1 MTGQASADQAAAAPR
16 RVPGWVHALCLI
28 WAVFVIVENVQNV
41 LWYLPVQTAFT
52 GGTIGSHISDIV
64 GNGFIRLKVE
74 PGGPLAKAG
83 VATGDAA
90 RFDRRYD
97 FTRHL
102 WPGEQVGLTLIH
114 GNRSRHITVAAAPRQ
129 APASTASNWLGTL
142 YGVATAI
149 GALFGLFIVLRSRR
163 HLTTWLLGSALLTY
177 GLIDTTP
184 QLWVSGPDT
193 YALAYALC
201 SINLVAISIQ
211 FYAFA
216 VSFSRDWVG
225 PGKPYERIVFGTYVV
240 VVAVLW
246 ILDYGVTDLLLVRLM
261 PQDWVTW
268 IGLVCLNFGYVAC
281 LVYLG
286 LGWRRSTAAVQQRYA
301 LMLVATVAIVLAQ
314 AFDVYDPENGAL
326 LIAHYV
332 TNIILTLGIA
342 YPLFTYAILRQKV
355 FDLGFAVNRT
365 LVYSVVSAVLLA
377 SFGLVEWAVDHFAP
391 VQGRGKNALID
402 AAVAVGIFLTFHR
415 VRAVVE
421 HGIEGLFF
429 RRWQEAEARL
439 RRFVRESAF
448 VRSADVLAHSFAAA
462 LSRFAD
468 DAPAAVYLADGD
480 GQPRK
485 AASARDIGPAA
496 LDVDD
501 PALVALRAEP
511 RPVEPDQVG
520 SKIPAALIVPMVNR
534 NEVVGVV
541 VLGWKESGLSYR
553 PDETDL
559 IDWATHQVGLDL
571 YALKVEQLER
581 ERSELRVELRSANT
595 QIERLLELKGA
606 RA

>member
-1 MTGQASADQAAAAPR
+1 MTEQTSADQADKAPPR
-16 RVPGWVHALCLI
+16 RVPQIIHALILL
-28 WAVFVIVENVQNV
+28 WAAFVIFENVQTV
-41 LWYLPVQTAFT
+41 LWNWPVETSFS
-52 GGTIGSHISDIV
+52 GGTIGVTVDGVAEDGYLRI
-64 GNGFIRLKVE
+64 GAVE
-74 PGGPLAKAG
+74 PGGPLARAG
-83 VATGDAA
+83 VVAGDTAK
-90 RFDRRYD
+90 FDGRYD
-97 FTRHL
+97 FVRHL
-102 WPGEQVGLTLIH
+102 WVGERIGLTVVH
-114 GNRSRHITVAAAPRQ
+114 GNRTRRLTVAAAPRSAQ
-129 APASTASNWLGTL
+129 APTAVDWLGAL
-142 YGVATAI
+142 YTVATAI
-149 GALFGLFIVLRSRR
+149 GALFGLFIILRSRR
-163 HLTTWLLGSALLTY
+163 NQTTWLLGTTLLTY
-177 GLIDTTP
+177 GLIDTEP
-184 QLWVSGPDT
+184 QILIFGAPA
-193 YALAYALC
+193 YALAVAALWM
-201 SINLVAISIQ
+201 V
-211 FYAFA
+211 
-216 VSFSRDWVG
+216 D
-225 PGKPYERIVFGTYVV
+225 FGTK
-240 VVAVLW
+240 VLFIRGVRW
-246 ILDYGVTDLLLVRLM
+246 GWLDWAEIIV
-261 PQDWVTW
+261 
-268 IGLVCLNFGYVAC
+268 LNFGYIAC
-281 LVYLG
+281 LVYLF
-286 LGWRRSTAAVQQRYA
+286 LGWRRSAAAVQQRYA
-301 LMLVATVAIVLAQ
+301 LILVATVAVVLAQ
-314 AFDVYDPENGAL
+314 AFDVADPQVAAIL
-326 LIAHYV
+326 TAHYV
-332 TNIILTLGIA
+332 TNIILTLAIA

-391 VQGRGKNALID
+391 VQGREKSALID
-402 AAVAVGIFLTFHR
+402 AAIAVGIFLTFHR

-520 SKIPAALIVPMVNR
+520 SKIPAALVVPMVNR

-541 VLGWKESGLSYR
+541 VLGRKESGLSYR
-553 PDETDL
+553 PDEIDL

-595 QIERLLELKGA
+595 QIERLLELKAA